1 VKEAWPIRGRRQRRR
16 QPFQVL
22 VGPVATVMVML
33 AVASEVDRAC
43 AQDVG
48 PTIDVAKTILAE
60 PATVV
65 PFPIRAGPA
74 RAIPRNCFV
83 RVRGLPPMAA
93 LTEGYS
99 IGPGSWAV
107 PLQALADLK
116 ITLPVATGGPA
127 DVTVSLVAVDGS
139 VLAEVRTTLIVGS
152 QLRSN
157 TPPPSGAPAPAV
169 EARAP
174 QPLSAGRPERGP
186 PAASPSAVALTP
198 ADRERA
204 LQLLKKG
211 EEQLAQGLVAPARLL
226 FERAADLGL
235 AEAAMAL
242 GATYD
247 AAELEKPNLRGIA
260 ADIKQAKRWYERALE
275 LGASE
280 ADIRL
285 RRLGAK

>member
-1 VKEAWPIRGRRQRRR
+1 MRKPALIRARWQRRR
-16 QPFQVL
+16 RPFQGW
-22 VGPVATVMVML
+22 VGPIAGMLVML
-33 AVASEVDRAC
+33 ALAGNRAW
-43 AQDVG
+43 AQAVV
-48 PTIDVAKTILAE
+48 PTIDVANTILAE

-74 RAIPRNCFV
+74 RAIPRNSFV

-99 IGPGSWAV
+99 VGPGSWAV

-116 ITLPVATGGPA
+116 ITLPVATAGPA
-127 DVTVSLVAVDGS
+127 EVTVSLVTVDGK
-139 VLAEVRTTLIVGS
+139 VLAEVRTTLVVS
-152 QLRSN
+152 SPQRSSR
-157 TPPPSGAPAPAV
+157 PPPSDVPAPAF
-169 EARAP
+169 AGRAP
-174 QPLSAGRPERGP
+174 QTVPAGRPEQGP
-186 PAASPSAVALTP
+186 PAASPSTVALTP
-198 ADRERA
+198 ADRDRA
-204 LQLLKKG
+204 LALMRRG

-247 AAELEKPNLRGIA
+247 AVELDKPNLRGIG
-260 ADIKQAKRWYERALE
+260 ADAKEAKRWYERAAE
-275 LGASE
+275 LGATE
-280 ADIRL
+280 ADLRL

>member
-1 VKEAWPIRGRRQRRR
+1 VREPALITVRCQRRR
-16 QPFQVL
+16 QPFQGW
-22 VGPVATVMVML
+22 VGPIAGMLVML
-33 AVASEVDRAC
+33 ALAGNRAW
-43 AQDVG
+43 AQAVV
-48 PTIDVAKTILAE
+48 PTIDVANTIFAE
-60 PATVV
+60 PATVI

-74 RAIPRNCFV
+74 RAIPRNSFV

-99 IGPGSWAV
+99 VGPGSWAV

-127 DVTVSLVAVDGS
+127 EVTVSLVTVDGK
-139 VLAEVRTTLIVGS
+139 VLAEVRTTLVVS
-152 QLRSN
+152 SPQRSSRS
-157 TPPPSGAPAPAV
+157 PPSDVPAPAF
-169 EARAP
+169 ETRAP
-174 QPLSAGRPERGP
+174 QTVPAGRPEPGP
-186 PAASPSAVALTP
+186 PAASPSTVALMP
-198 ADRERA
+198 ADRDRA
-204 LQLLKKG
+204 LALLRKG

-247 AAELEKPNLRGIA
+247 AVELDKPNLRGIG
-260 ADIKQAKRWYERALE
+260 ADAKEAKRWYERAAE
-275 LGASE
+275 LGATE
-280 ADIRL
+280 ADLRL